1 MALRKSVSMVAWFN
15 LLTGIG
21 MIAVGLAAVFLWR
34 RRAGFEYFWFGAMLW
49 AVAIAIK
56 LAMDF
61 TVSPQLKG
69 LVPASFLGVLALGL
83 YYGLRTGIFESG
95 IPYVAFRLA
104 GKAPT
109 FDQAVAVGIGAGA
122 AEAIVLG
129 LLSLLSVTAF
139 ILMPG
144 LVSSYP
150 PDTQATLQMQFSPA
164 FVPVP
169 IWERLFTLFCHV
181 FAMALALLA
190 VRAGPRW
197 LLLSVAFMALLDGM
211 LIPLLQYVTTRTYVD
226 NLVIEAY
233 VGAMGLVAI
242 AGLFWLK
249 KRYSAYV
256 PQA

>member
-1 MALRKSVSMVAWFN
+1 MVAWYN

-21 MIAVGLAAVFLWR
+21 MIAVGIAAVFFWR
-34 RRAGFEYFWFGAMLW
+34 RRAGFEYFWYGGMLW
-49 AVAIAIK
+49 AVAISIK

-69 LVPASFLGVLALGL
+69 LVPASFVGVLALGL

-95 IPYVAFRLA
+95 IPYAVFRLA
-104 GKAPT
+104 RKAPT

-129 LLSLLSVTAF
+129 LLSLLTVSAF
-139 ILMPG
+139 ILAPG
-144 LVSSYP
+144 LIDMYP
-150 PDTQATLQMQFSPA
+150 PGAQASLQMQFSPA
-164 FVPVP
+164 FVPLPV
-169 IWERLFTLFCHV
+169 WERLFTLFCHV

-197 LLLSVAFMALLDGM
+197 LLLSVAFMTLLDGM

-226 NLVIEAY
+226 NLVIEAF
-233 VGAMGLVAI
+233 VGAMGLIAI
-242 AGLFWLK
+242 GGLFWLK
-249 KRYSAYV
+249 KRYPAYV